1 MVAYYSDRIEE
12 IIVAEQGELTEG
24 EEALLE
30 VLQKKLRREL
40 ASRVENDQPGGTPLN
55 KKNLVLKLLKNP
67 TVRRTL
73 INLLKNRHVR
83 SMIFKQVTR
92 RLGRR

>member
-1 MVAYYSDRIEE
+1 M
-12 IIVAEQGELTEG
+12 
-24 EEALLE
+24 
-30 VLQKKLRREL
+30 
-40 ASRVENDQPGGTPLN
+40 N

-73 INLLKNRHVR
+73 ISLLKNPRVR
-83 SMIFKQVTR
+83 SMIFKQITR